1 MNRISKHTQLDEHI
15 LHQIW
20 TRGPMTFRALR
31 KSCQDDGRT
40 MGDKRSRVLDQRLII
55 LKKRDHI
62 TYLTEHM
69 GGPGWVSCEKLE
81 QEKRQAWDRASAEL
95 RVAVGYA

>member
-1 MNRISKHTQLDEHI
+1 
-15 LHQIW
+15 
-20 TRGPMTFRALR
+20 MTFRALR
-31 KSCQDDGRT
+31 KSCEDDGRT